1 MERPLITSF
10 QSNDTEWTHW
20 VRVPEN
26 RQDEFHNWLA
36 ASIPNTIA
44 HSQHSEL
51 LNGVRHIVYRV
62 VIKNTDHN
70 MLLRLT
76 WG

>member
-10 QSNDTEWTHW
+10 QSNDNEWTHW

-26 RQDEFHNWLA
+26 RRDEFYDWFSV
-36 ASIPNTIA
+36 SIPDVVPRE
-44 HSQHSEL
+44 QHSEP
-51 LNGVRHIVYRV
+51 LNGIKHIVYRV